1 MSAHYYLHC
10 TCALYVY
17 NSHAAGAYA
26 GGRSW
31 SGCMMAGS
39 DSLGLVGDAPLISP
53 SLLVFSLSLWEGE
66 GGQTADI
73 QKYMY
78 TWKNYGTLLLF

>member
-1 MSAHYYLHC
+1 
-10 TCALYVY
+10 
-17 NSHAAGAYA
+17 
-26 GGRSW
+26 
-31 SGCMMAGS
+31 MAGS
-39 DSLGLVGDAPLISP
+39 DSLGLVGDAHLISP